1 MKAFTFHQFGLGSNP
16 GNTICWFSLWF
27 VLSFPQALWF
37 SALLKNQK
45 FRFLFNL
52 EGTVT
57 FEQVLK
63 NSQGLCGKTNKYNNQ
78 KLFFL
83 NNFSFQSP
91 DPKFMQINI
100 TGFLQAKNAREFM
113 KELWTLLLSAQ
124 ENIGGIPSS
133 LLEKKKEEIKQR
145 KVGVKL
151 KNKFM

>member
-1 MKAFTFHQFGLGSNP
+1 MAQSFHQFGPGSNP
-16 GNTICWFSLWF
+16 GNTMCSFSLLF
-27 VLSFPQALWF
+27 VPSFLWVLWF
-37 SALLKNQK
+37 STLLKSQK
-45 FRFLFNL
+45 FQFLFSL
-52 EGTVT
+52 ECK
-57 FEQVLK
+57 QILK
-63 NSQGLCGKTNKYNNQ
+63 NSQGLCGKTNYNQ

-124 ENIGGIPSS
+124 ENIGGIPSP

-145 KVGVKL
+145 KVGAKL
-151 KNKFM
+151 KNKYI

>member
-1 MKAFTFHQFGLGSNP
+1 MKVFTFHLFGLGSNP
-16 GNTICWFSLWF
+16 GNTICWFSSLF
-27 VLSFPQALWF
+27 VLSFLLVLWF
-37 SALLKNQK
+37 STLLKNQN
-45 FRFLFNL
+45 FQFLFNL
-52 EGTVT
+52 ERTAT
-57 FEQVLK
+57 FKQVLK
-63 NSQGLCGKTNKYNNQ
+63 NSQGLCGKTNYNQ
-78 KLFFL
+78 TLFFG

-145 KVGVKL
+145 KVGAKL
-151 KNKFM
+151 KNKYM

>member
-1 MKAFTFHQFGLGSNP
+1 MRAFTFHQFGPGSNP
-16 GNTICWFSLWF
+16 GNTICWFTLLF
-27 VLSFPQALWF
+27 VLSFLWDLWLCM
-37 SALLKNQK
+37 LLKNQN
-45 FRFLFNL
+45 FQFLFNL
-52 EGTVT
+52 ECTAT
-57 FEQVLK
+57 FKQVLK
-63 NSQGLCGKTNKYNNQ
+63 NFQGLYGKTNCNQ
-78 KLFFL
+78 TLFFK

-145 KVGVKL
+145 KVGAKL
-151 KNKFM
+151 KNKHM